1 MSIGLLGQK
10 IGMTSVYDAKG
21 RLCSVTVIAVGDNV
35 LLRRLTAENEGYS
48 AVQIGF
54 GEQKQSRLTKPLI
67 GEFKK
72 AGVEPQRLVR
82 EFRLKRDL
90 PEGEIDLTVTQF
102 QPGDFVDVIG
112 RSKGKGFQGVMKKH
126 NFAGQGAAHG
136 SKTHRRIGAVGNRST
151 PGRIWKNQGMPGH
164 LGDER
169 VTVQNLQIMQ
179 VRENEKVILISGAV
193 PGANGSYVVV
203 RPAIKKPVAA
213 KGNRPRTGRL
223 QIIADLAWRWS
234 RFRSKTARLFEED
247 FKIGAT
253 SRFSK
258 GAERTD
264 QRRRCFDNRQVRS
277 AGNENEVLSHLT
289 EKTNRRTQGFTNLR
303 RI

>member
-1 MSIGLLGQK
+1 MNIGLLGQK

-54 GEQKQSRLTKPLI
+54 GAQKESRLTKPLI

-90 PEGEIDLTVTQF
+90 PEGEIDLSVTQF
-102 QPGDFVDVIG
+102 HPGDFVDVIG

-126 NFAGQGAAHG
+126 NFDGQGAAHG
-136 SKTHRRIGAVGNRST
+136 SKTHRRNGAVGNRST
-151 PGRIWKNQGMPGH
+151 PGRIWKNMDMPGH

-169 VTVQNLQIMQ
+169 VTVQNLQVMQ
-179 VRENEKVILISGAV
+179 VREAEKLILVSGAV
-193 PGANGSYVVV
+193 PGCNGSYVVV
-203 RPAIKKPVAA
+203 RPALKNPAVRIAEHQAHAKQDKAAAAKKPAI
-213 KGNRPRTGRL
+213 T
-223 QIIADLAWRWS
+223 
-234 RFRSKTARLFEED
+234 
-247 FKIGAT
+247 
-253 SRFSK
+253 
-258 GAERTD
+258 
-264 QRRRCFDNRQVRS
+264 VR
-277 AGNENEVLSHLT
+277 
-289 EKTNRRTQGFTNLR
+289 
-303 RI
+303 